1 MIRRATPDD
10 APVISDLF
18 VRARDEMTYLPR
30 IPEHVRPLLGGW
42 FLERAELW
50 MAEEEGH
57 LVGFAGLSGNELTH
71 LYIDAPAQNRGVGTA
86 LLDHMKSLR
95 PERLELWVFQRN
107 DGARKF
113 YERHG
118 FELVRLTNGAGN
130 MEQEPDALYEW
141 CQPGASCANAPH
153 ALDVAGS
160 TLRVVRRAHN
170 REVLSCRL

>member
-10 APVISDLF
+10 APAISDLF
-18 VRARDEMTYLPR
+18 VRARDQMRYLPR

-50 MAEEEGH
+50 VAEEGERV
-57 LVGFAGLSGNELTH
+57 VGFAGVSGSELTH
-71 LYIDAPAQNRGVGTA
+71 LYTDPSAQNRGVGRA
-86 LLDHMKSLR
+86 LLDHVKSLR

-107 DGARKF
+107 EGARRF

-118 FELVRLTNGAGN
+118 FELVRLTDGTGN

-141 CQPGASCANAPH
+141 RP
-153 ALDVAGS
+153 
-160 TLRVVRRAHN
+160 RRA
-170 REVLSCRL
+170 RQG